1 MTKGLDDSYRA
12 HTWGSAHEVA
22 IQAQGWLYAIEI
34 VALEDAESAGLLEI
48 NGSVLSTRQGSRD

>member
-1 MTKGLDDSYRA
+1 MTLIGLIHGDRHTKLRYR
-12 HTWGSAHEVA
+12 HRV
-22 IQAQGWLYAIEI
+22 WLYAIEI